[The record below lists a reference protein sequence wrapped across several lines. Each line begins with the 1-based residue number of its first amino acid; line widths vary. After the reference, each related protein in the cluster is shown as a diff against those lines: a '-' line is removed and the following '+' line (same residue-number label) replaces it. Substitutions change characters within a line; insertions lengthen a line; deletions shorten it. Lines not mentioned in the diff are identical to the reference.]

1 MGTDPDEAA
10 DFLEKAGADVLGLNC
25 GTNIDMASAKAAVKR
40 YRDFSGLPIMAQPNA
55 GQPVL
60 QNLKVI
66 YNQTPD
72 EMASQAHDILEAGVD
87 ILGACCGST
96 PEHIAGLRE
105 RMNHF
110 IETRTK
116 VE

>member
-1 MGTDPDEAA
+1 MMGTDPDEAA

-25 GTNIDMASAKAAVKR
+25 GTNIDMARALAAVRR
-40 YRDFSGLPIMAQPNA
+40 YRECSALPIMAQPNA

-72 EMASQAHDILEAGVD
+72 EMAAQAGDMLEACVA

-96 PEHIAGLRE
+96 PAHIAGLRG
-105 RMNHF
+105 RMNQF
-110 IETRTK
+110 IETK
-116 VE
+116 NQG